1 MGMRLTKRG
10 LLGTAAATVM
20 VLVAGATL
28 AVAQPGPRRGDRG
41 PGGPGGPGGAFGPLH
56 VELLRGL
63 DLSETQREQVRT
75 IMTSHRDE
83 AQALQQRQQ
92 AAMRALQ
99 EATEGTDEAAI
110 RQQGE
115 AVGTVIADAAVL
127 RSKVRAEVWAVLTPE
142 QQAKAEQLRAERKT
156 RMAERQKQMQQRMQE
171 RRQRGAQRQG

>member
-10 LLGTAAATVM
+10 VLGTVAAAVV
-20 VLVAGATL
+20 VLAAGATL
-28 AVAQPGPRRGDRG
+28 AVAQPGPRRGFGERG
-41 PGGPGGPGGAFGPLH
+41 PGGPGGPFGAVH

-63 DLSETQREQVRT
+63 DLSEAQREQVRT
-75 IMTSHRDE
+75 IVTSHRE
-83 AQALQQRQQ
+83 ESQALQQRQQ

-115 AVGTVIADAAVL
+115 AVGAVIADAAVL

-142 QQAKAEQLRAERKT
+142 QQAKAEQLRAERKA